1 MGSRKRILQKAELV
15 FCDSHRKGIILMK
28 SDIDTFRSLVF
39 NRKGSIGGGLQRPTR
54 FEVYV
59 ENDDVGVLTWPV
71 QTFSLPGRS
80 LDGIPDEL
88 TAQGSNPRVI
98 PIRRGY
104 GGEPSI
110 LMGLLVD
117 QNWGVRNFFEDWLDL
132 YNPLS
137 SPGSGRTSTLERT
150 GSYSALTRSTV
161 NLDFMDMN
169 ENRKWRLELIEPYP
183 TSIIQ
188 ESYSADQINQVAT
201 LNVTIGF
208 KEYTT
213 KQSPKD

>member
-1 MGSRKRILQKAELV
+1 
-15 FCDSHRKGIILMK
+15 MK
-28 SDIDTFRSLVF
+28 SDIDTFRSLIF
-39 NRKGSIGGGLQRPTR
+39 NRQGGIGGGLQRPTR
-54 FEVYV
+54 YEVYI
-59 ENDDVGVLTWPV
+59 ENEDVGVLTWPV

-117 QNWGVRNFFEDWLDL
+117 QNWGVRKFFEDWLDL
-132 YNPLS
+132 YNSLGDPD
-137 SPGSGRTSTLERT
+137 SGEKAVVQRV
-150 GSYSALTRSTV
+150 GSYSTLTRSTV

-169 ENRKWRLELIEPYP
+169 ENRKWRLELVEPYP

-201 LNVTIGF
+201 MNVTIGF
-208 KEYTT
+208 KEYIT
-213 KQSPKD
+213 KQNPTD